1 LRSGAEPNGR
11 PREVCVTFS
20 LIRCG
25 ADGVPLEPVAS
36 VPEALPALYAD
47 NAQLYRRIGFAPP
60 WVSYVAVDAGQA
72 VGGGA
77 FVGAPRDNK
86 VEIAYFTLPQFQGQS
101 YATRTATQL
110 LAIARDAVPGIV
122 LVAFTLPENNPSAT
136 ILRRLGFTVFGTARD
151 ADAGEVWEWRT

>member
-1 LRSGAEPNGR
+1 M
-11 PREVCVTFS
+11 TFS
-20 LIRCG
+20 LLRCG
-25 ADGVPLEPVAS
+25 ADGVPLQPVAI
-36 VPEALPALYAD
+36 VPEAMPALYASH
-47 NAQLYRRIGFAPP
+47 AQLYRRVGFAPP

-86 VEIAYFTLPQFQGQS
+86 VEIAYFTLPQFQRKS

-110 LAIARDAVPGIV
+110 LAIARAAVPGIV
-122 LVAFTLPENNPSAT
+122 LVAFTLQEDIPSTT
-136 ILRRLGFTVFGTARD
+136 ILQRLGFTIFGTACD